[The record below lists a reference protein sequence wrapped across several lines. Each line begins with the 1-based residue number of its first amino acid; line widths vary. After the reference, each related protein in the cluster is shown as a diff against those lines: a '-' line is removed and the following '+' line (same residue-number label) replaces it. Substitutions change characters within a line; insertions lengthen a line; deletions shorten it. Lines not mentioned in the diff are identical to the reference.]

1 MLVIINERGYITVT
15 TDLTTAQL
23 AKYLDH
29 TNLKPDA
36 TEESIRETCQ
46 EAVKYNTASVC
57 VNSHWIPLV
66 AEELKDST
74 VNPIT
79 VVGFPLGAT
88 NTETK
93 VYEAIT
99 AIDQGAEEIDMVLNV
114 GELIGG
120 NDKFVTEDIQK
131 VAEAVHTKGKLL
143 KVILETSYLNN
154 DQIVIGCQDSET
166 ASADYVKTSTGFS
179 SAGAKLDDVALMRKT
194 VGDRLGVKASGG
206 IHSREEALAMIDA
219 GASRLG
225 VSATV
230 KILS

>member
-1 MLVIINERGYITVT
+1 MT
-15 TDLTTAQL
+15 LTTEEL

-36 TEESIRETCQ
+36 TEEDIINTCK

-66 AEELKDST
+66 TEQLKGST

-79 VVGFPLGAT
+79 VVGFPLGET
-88 NTETK
+88 NTATK
-93 VYEAIT
+93 VFEAKT
-99 AIDQGAEEIDMVLNV
+99 SIDEGAEEVDMVLNI
-114 GELIGG
+114 GELIG
-120 NDKFVTEDIQK
+120 NNIDFVTKDIK
-131 VAEAVHTKGKLL
+131 EVAEAVHEKGKLL
-143 KVILETSYLNN
+143 KVILETSYLND
-154 DQIVIGCQDSET
+154 DQIVAGCEASEK
-166 ASADYVKTSTGFS
+166 AGADYVKTSTGFS
-179 SAGAKLDDVALMRKT
+179 SAGAQLDDVALMRKT

-230 KILS
+230 KILSD

>member
-1 MLVIINERGYITVT
+1 MTKEMT
-15 TDLTTAQL
+15 TSQL

-36 TEESIRETCQ
+36 TEASIRETCE
-46 EAVKYNTASVC
+46 EAIKYNTASVC
-57 VNSHWIPLV
+57 INSHWIPLA
-66 AEELKDST
+66 AELLKDTT

-99 AIDQGAEEIDMVLNV
+99 AIDDGAEEIDMVLNV

-120 NDKFVTEDIQK
+120 NLAYLTADIQA
-131 VAEAVHTKGKLL
+131 VAEAVHAKNKML
-143 KVILETSYLNN
+143 KVIFETSLLN
-154 DQIVIGCQDSET
+154 DEQIVDACHASEN
-166 ASADYVKTSTGFS
+166 AGADYVKTSTGFS
-179 SAGAKLDDVALMRKT
+179 TEGATLHNVELMRKT
-194 VGDRLGVKASGG
+194 VGSKLGVKASGG
-206 IHSREEALAMIDA
+206 IHSREEAMAMIEA

>member
-1 MLVIINERGYITVT
+1 MTMTKEI
-15 TDLTTAQL
+15 TTAQL

-29 TNLKPDA
+29 TNLKPEA
-36 TEESIRETCQ
+36 TEASTRQTCE
-46 EAVKYNTASVC
+46 EAIKYNTASVC
-57 VNSHWIPLV
+57 INSHWIPLA
-66 AEELKDST
+66 AELLKDTT

-99 AIDQGAEEIDMVLNV
+99 AIDDGAEEIDMVLNV

-120 NDKFVTEDIQK
+120 NLDYVTADIQA
-131 VAEAVHTKGKLL
+131 VAEAVHAKHKML
-143 KVILETSYLNN
+143 KVIFETSLLN
-154 DQIVIGCQDSET
+154 DEQIVNACHASE
-166 ASADYVKTSTGFS
+166 AAGADYVKTSTGFS
-179 SAGAKLDDVALMRKT
+179 SEGATLHNVALMRKT
-194 VGDRLGVKASGG
+194 VGNKLGVKASGG
-206 IHSREEALAMIDA
+206 IHSREEALAMIEA

>member
-1 MLVIINERGYITVT
+1 MT
-15 TDLTTAQL
+15 TELTNTQL

-29 TNLKPDA
+29 TNLKPEA
-36 TEESIRETCQ
+36 TEASIRETCE
-46 EAVKYNTASVC
+46 EAIKYNTASVC
-57 VNSHWIPLV
+57 INSHWIPLA
-66 AEELKDST
+66 AELLKDTT

-99 AIDQGAEEIDMVLNV
+99 SIDDGAEEIDMVLNV
-114 GELIGG
+114 GELIGK
-120 NDKFVTEDIQK
+120 NLDYVTADIQA
-131 VAEAVHTKGKLL
+131 VAEAVHAKNKML
-143 KVILETSYLNN
+143 KVIFETSLLN
-154 DQIVIGCQDSET
+154 DEQIVDACHASE
-166 ASADYVKTSTGFS
+166 AAGADYVKTSTGFS
-179 SAGAKLDDVALMRKT
+179 SEGATLHNVALMRKT
-194 VGDRLGVKASGG
+194 VGNKLGVKASGG

>member
-1 MLVIINERGYITVT
+1 MTKQ
-15 TDLTTAQL
+15 LTTAQL

-36 TEESIRETCQ
+36 TEASIRQTCE
-46 EAVKYNTASVC
+46 EAIKYNTASVC
-57 VNSHWIPLV
+57 INSHWIPLA
-66 AEELKDST
+66 AELLKDTT

-99 AIDQGAEEIDMVLNV
+99 AIDDGAEEIDMVLNV
-114 GELIGG
+114 GELIGD
-120 NDKFVTEDIQK
+120 NLDYVTADIQA
-131 VAEAVHTKGKLL
+131 VAEAVHAKNKML
-143 KVILETSYLNN
+143 KVIFETSFLND
-154 DQIVIGCQDSET
+154 DQIVKACHASEN
-166 ASADYVKTSTGFS
+166 AGADYVKTSTGFS
-179 SAGAKLDDVALMRKT
+179 SEGATLHNVELMRKT
-194 VGDRLGVKASGG
+194 VGSKLGVKASGG

-225 VSATV
+225 VSATT

>member
-1 MLVIINERGYITVT
+1 MTMTKEI
-15 TDLTTAQL
+15 TTAQL

-29 TNLKPDA
+29 TNLKPEA
-36 TEESIRETCQ
+36 TEASIRQTCE
-46 EAVKYNTASVC
+46 EAIKYNTASVC
-57 VNSHWIPLV
+57 INSHWIPLA
-66 AEELKDST
+66 AELLKDTT

-99 AIDQGAEEIDMVLNV
+99 VIDDGAEEIDMVLNV

-120 NDKFVTEDIQK
+120 NLDYVTADIQA
-131 VAEAVHTKGKLL
+131 VAEAVHAKHKML
-143 KVILETSYLNN
+143 KVIFETSLLN
-154 DQIVIGCQDSET
+154 DEQIVNACHASE
-166 ASADYVKTSTGFS
+166 AAGADYVKTSTGFS
-179 SAGAKLDDVALMRKT
+179 TEGATLHNVALMRKT
-194 VGDRLGVKASGG
+194 VGNKLGVKASGG
-206 IHSREEALAMIDA
+206 IHSREEALAMIEA

>member
-1 MLVIINERGYITVT
+1 MT
-15 TDLTTAQL
+15 TELTTAQL

-29 TNLKPDA
+29 TNLKPEA
-36 TEESIRETCQ
+36 TEASIRETCE
-46 EAVKYNTASVC
+46 EAIKYNTASVC
-57 VNSHWIPLV
+57 INSHWIPLA
-66 AEELKDST
+66 AELLKDTT

-99 AIDQGAEEIDMVLNV
+99 AIDDGAEEIDMVLNV

-120 NDKFVTEDIQK
+120 NLAYVTADIQA
-131 VAEAVHTKGKLL
+131 VAEAVHAKNKML
-143 KVILETSYLNN
+143 KVIFETSLLN
-154 DQIVIGCQDSET
+154 DEQIVNACHASET
-166 ASADYVKTSTGFS
+166 AGADYVKTSTGFS
-179 SAGAKLDDVALMRKT
+179 SEGATLHNVALMRKT
-194 VGDRLGVKASGG
+194 VGNKLGVKASGG

>member
-1 MLVIINERGYITVT
+1 MTMTKEI
-15 TDLTTAQL
+15 TTAQL

-29 TNLKPDA
+29 TNLKPEA
-36 TEESIRETCQ
+36 TEASIRQTCE
-46 EAVKYNTASVC
+46 EAIKYNTASVC
-57 VNSHWIPLV
+57 INSHWIPLA
-66 AEELKDST
+66 AELLKDTT

-99 AIDQGAEEIDMVLNV
+99 AIDDGAEEIDMVLNV

-120 NDKFVTEDIQK
+120 NLDYVTADIQA
-131 VAEAVHTKGKLL
+131 VAEAVHAKHKML
-143 KVILETSYLNN
+143 KVIFETSLLN
-154 DQIVIGCQDSET
+154 DEQIVNACHASE
-166 ASADYVKTSTGFS
+166 AAGADYVKTSTGFS
-179 SAGAKLDDVALMRKT
+179 TEGATLHNVDLMRKT
-194 VGDRLGVKASGG
+194 VGNKLGVKASGG
-206 IHSREEALAMIDA
+206 IHSREEALAMIEA

>member
-1 MLVIINERGYITVT
+1 MTKT
-15 TDLTTAQL
+15 LTTAQL

-29 TNLKPDA
+29 TNLKPEA
-36 TEESIRETCQ
+36 TEASIRQTCE
-46 EAVKYNTASVC
+46 EAIKYNTASVC
-57 VNSHWIPLV
+57 INSHWIPL
-66 AEELKDST
+66 ASELLKDTT

-99 AIDQGAEEIDMVLNV
+99 AIDDGAEEIDMVLNV

-120 NDKFVTEDIQK
+120 NLGYVTADIQA
-131 VAEAVHTKGKLL
+131 VAEAVHAKNKML
-143 KVILETSYLNN
+143 KVIFETSLLN
-154 DQIVIGCQDSET
+154 DEQIVDACHTSEN
-166 ASADYVKTSTGFS
+166 AGADYVKTSTGFS
-179 SAGAKLDDVALMRKT
+179 TEGATLHNVELMRKT
-194 VGDRLGVKASGG
+194 VGSKLGVKASGG
-206 IHSREEALAMIDA
+206 IHSREEAMAMIEA

>member
-1 MLVIINERGYITVT
+1 MTMTKEI
-15 TDLTTAQL
+15 TTAQL

-29 TNLKPDA
+29 TNLKPEA
-36 TEESIRETCQ
+36 TEASIRQTC
-46 EAVKYNTASVC
+46 EGAIKYNTASVC
-57 VNSHWIPLV
+57 INSHWIPLA
-66 AEELKDST
+66 AELLKDTT

-99 AIDQGAEEIDMVLNV
+99 AIDDGAEEIDMVLNV

-120 NDKFVTEDIQK
+120 NLDYVTADIQA
-131 VAEAVHTKGKLL
+131 VAEAVHAKHKML
-143 KVILETSYLNN
+143 KVIFETSLLN
-154 DQIVIGCQDSET
+154 DEQIVNACHASE
-166 ASADYVKTSTGFS
+166 AAGADYVKTSTGFS
-179 SAGAKLDDVALMRKT
+179 TEGATLHNVDLMRKT
-194 VGDRLGVKASGG
+194 VGNKLGVKASGG
-206 IHSREEALAMIDA
+206 IHSREEALAMIEA

>member
-1 MLVIINERGYITVT
+1 MTMTKEI
-15 TDLTTAQL
+15 TTAQL

-29 TNLKPDA
+29 TNLKPEA
-36 TEESIRETCQ
+36 TEASIRQTCE
-46 EAVKYNTASVC
+46 EAIKYNTASVC
-57 VNSHWIPLV
+57 INSHWIPLA
-66 AEELKDST
+66 AELLKDTT

-99 AIDQGAEEIDMVLNV
+99 AIDDGAEEIDMVLNV

-120 NDKFVTEDIQK
+120 NLDYVTADIQA
-131 VAEAVHTKGKLL
+131 VAEAVHAKHKML
-143 KVILETSYLNN
+143 KVIFETSLLN
-154 DQIVIGCQDSET
+154 DEQIVNACHASE
-166 ASADYVKTSTGFS
+166 AAGADYVKTSTGFS
-179 SAGAKLDDVALMRKT
+179 SEGATLHNVALMRKT
-194 VGDRLGVKASGG
+194 VGNKLGVKASGG
-206 IHSREEALAMIDA
+206 IHSREEALAMIEA

>member
-1 MLVIINERGYITVT
+1 MTKEMT
-15 TDLTTAQL
+15 TSQL

-36 TEESIRETCQ
+36 TEASIRETCE
-46 EAVKYNTASVC
+46 EAIKYNTASVC
-57 VNSHWIPLV
+57 INSHWIPLA
-66 AEELKDST
+66 AELLKDTT
-74 VNPIT
+74 VKPIT

-99 AIDQGAEEIDMVLNV
+99 AIDDGAEEIDMVLNV

-120 NDKFVTEDIQK
+120 NLAYVTADIQA
-131 VAEAVHTKGKLL
+131 VAEAVHAKNKML
-143 KVILETSYLNN
+143 KVIFETSLLN
-154 DQIVIGCQDSET
+154 DEQIVDACHASEN
-166 ASADYVKTSTGFS
+166 AGADYVKTSTGFS
-179 SAGAKLDDVALMRKT
+179 TEGATLHNVELMRKT
-194 VGDRLGVKASGG
+194 VGSKLGVKASGG
-206 IHSREEALAMIDA
+206 IHSREEAMAMIEA

>member
-1 MLVIINERGYITVT
+1 MTKEMT
-15 TDLTTAQL
+15 TSQL

-36 TEESIRETCQ
+36 TEASIRETCE
-46 EAVKYNTASVC
+46 EAIKYNTASVC
-57 VNSHWIPLV
+57 INSYWIPLA
-66 AEELKDST
+66 AELLKDTT
-74 VNPIT
+74 VKPIT

-99 AIDQGAEEIDMVLNV
+99 AIDDGAEEIDMVLNV

-120 NDKFVTEDIQK
+120 NLAYVTADIQA
-131 VAEAVHTKGKLL
+131 VAEAVHAKNKML
-143 KVILETSYLNN
+143 KVIFETSLLN
-154 DQIVIGCQDSET
+154 DEQIVDACHASEN
-166 ASADYVKTSTGFS
+166 AGADYVKTSTGFS
-179 SAGAKLDDVALMRKT
+179 TEGATLHNVELMRKT
-194 VGDRLGVKASGG
+194 VGSKLGVKASGG
-206 IHSREEALAMIDA
+206 IHSREEAVAMIEA

>member
-1 MLVIINERGYITVT
+1 MTKEMT
-15 TDLTTAQL
+15 TSQL

-36 TEESIRETCQ
+36 TEASIRETCE
-46 EAVKYNTASVC
+46 EAIKYNTASVC
-57 VNSHWIPLV
+57 INSHWIPLA
-66 AEELKDST
+66 AELLKDTT
-74 VNPIT
+74 VKPIT

-99 AIDQGAEEIDMVLNV
+99 AVDDGAEEIDMVLNV

-120 NDKFVTEDIQK
+120 NLAYVTADIQA
-131 VAEAVHTKGKLL
+131 VAEAVHAKNKML
-143 KVILETSYLNN
+143 KVIFETSLLN
-154 DQIVIGCQDSET
+154 DEQIVDACHASEN
-166 ASADYVKTSTGFS
+166 AGADYVKTSTGFS
-179 SAGAKLDDVALMRKT
+179 TEGATLHNVELMRKT
-194 VGDRLGVKASGG
+194 VGSKLGVKASGG
-206 IHSREEALAMIDA
+206 IHSREEAMAMIKA